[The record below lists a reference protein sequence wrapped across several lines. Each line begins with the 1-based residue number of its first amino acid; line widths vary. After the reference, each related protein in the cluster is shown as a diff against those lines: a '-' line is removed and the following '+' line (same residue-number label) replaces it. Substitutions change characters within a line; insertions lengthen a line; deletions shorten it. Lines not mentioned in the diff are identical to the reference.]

1 MKYKEFKEKFLDYS
15 LFLDSLLKNAIEKSQ
30 EDLFY
35 PYCILKED
43 YKNPVLVYFD
53 INLFMK
59 FNYENG
65 HKKGDEVLAK
75 IEEVLAN
82 TLYSRE
88 GGDSFFFIVEKDEYE
103 DYLKAIK
110 EILKENDLT
119 FCSIIINLKTF
130 KIIDVEIIFELLY
143 FCKNSNHY
151 ENKKLVI
158 DVENI

>member
-1 MKYKEFKEKFLDYS
+1 MEYKEFKEKFLNYS
-15 LFLDSLLKNAIEKSQ
+15 LFLDSLLEKAIEKPQ
-30 EDLFY
+30 EELFY

-43 YKNPVLVYFD
+43 YENPVLVYFD

-59 FNYENG
+59 FNFENG

-75 IEEVLAN
+75 IEEVLAK

-88 GGDSFFFIVEKDEYE
+88 GGDSFFFIVEKDKYE

-110 EILKENDLT
+110 EILEENNLT

-130 KIIDVEIIFELLY
+130 KIIDAEIIFELLY
-143 FCKNSNHY
+143 FCKNSNHR